1 MLTPPTIT
9 TARLRLRPFTLADV
23 EPLHP
28 LVSAPGV
35 MQYFPRADPPD
46 RARVQRILA
55 HQIDEW
61 AQRGYAWWAV
71 TWAADAT
78 LLGWC
83 GLQYLPDTDET
94 EVGYLLGRAWWGQ
107 GVATEA
113 AQASVAYGFAHFD
126 FAEIIGITHPD
137 NVASQNVLKK
147 CGMTFIAATPYFG
160 MDCYRFAVTRAT
172 WQATTAAPLLHAPA
186 APRVAST
193 QHYLIPE

>member
-1 MLTPPTIT
+1 MIATTPPPTLT
-9 TARLRLRPFTLADV
+9 TARLILRPFTLDDV
-23 EPLHP
+23 DLLHP

-35 MQYFPRADPPD
+35 MQYFPRPDPPD
-46 RARVQRILA
+46 RERVQRMIA

-61 AQRGYAWWAV
+61 SLRGYAWWAV

-94 EVGYLLGRAWWGQ
+94 EVGYLLGRTYWGQ
-107 GVATEA
+107 GLATEA
-113 AQASVAYGFAHFD
+113 ARASVDYGFTHFA

-147 CGMTFIAATPYFG
+147 CGMRFTAATRYFG
-160 MDCYRFAVTRAT
+160 MDCHRFAVTQATWRAT
-172 WQATTAAPLLHAPA
+172 TVIPPLHETGAAT
-186 APRVAST
+186 APR
-193 QHYLIPE
+193 